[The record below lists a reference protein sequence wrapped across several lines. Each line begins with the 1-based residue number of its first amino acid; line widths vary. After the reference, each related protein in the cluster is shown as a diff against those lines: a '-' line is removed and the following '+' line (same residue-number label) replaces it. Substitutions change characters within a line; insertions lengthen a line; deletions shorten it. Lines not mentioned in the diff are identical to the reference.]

1 MRMKITWSAEHRS
14 VNTICTKPEQDCE
27 RSENLIGYLYIRHHR
42 YDIYRYHKNRQII
55 VINELE
61 FRTVVLHSHGT
72 SVSYIGLKGLSLLP
86 NQPLNATSL
95 RFTLLS
101 CMIRFIQRYHIVWL
115 MAKQS
120 LLEISRSIKLYS
132 SFKLGKTLTISIV
145 PSSQIIFRL

>member
-14 VNTICTKPEQDCE
+14 VNTIFTAPAQDCE
-27 RSENLIGYLYIRHHR
+27 RSENPMSYRYIRHHR
-42 YDIYRYHKNRQII
+42 CDIYRYHKDRQII

-72 SVSYIGLKGLSLLP
+72 SVSYIRLKGLSLLLV
-86 NQPLNATSL
+86 QPLNATSL

-120 LLEISRSIKLYS
+120 LVEISHSLQ
-132 SFKLGKTLTISIV
+132 L
-145 PSSQIIFRL
+145 